1 MNLDDFEGDYNM
13 NEDLEPEVES
23 ARGHKHSAS
32 APSPSPPPLSAF
44 AYPWKDATPEI
55 DNRSAFRFR
64 SPASQASSGSCGH
77 QSHRTPNPSY
87 HSSSVTSSAS
97 TRAPFFST
105 SESPV
110 TSQSTTLK
118 HYKTVVLTRDSIQE
132 ILDKGMA
139 AINNDKNQ
147 SSSAKLASLS
157 LKLDHDH
164 ARFADERAFKREQ
177 RNSELANAAIVHQ
190 RLQEVVKS
198 QIRLKQAE
206 SEVYE
211 RQTRMLL
218 AQAELMKLQLSMGGK
233 SDV

>member
-1 MNLDDFEGDYNM
+1 MDMNLDDFEGNYNM
-13 NEDLEPEVES
+13 NEDPEPEVES
-23 ARGHKHSAS
+23 ARGHKHSVS

-44 AYPWKDATPEI
+44 AYPRKDAMPEI
-55 DNRSAFRFR
+55 DNRSAFCFG
-64 SPASQASSGSCGH
+64 SPASQASSGSRGR

-87 HSSSVTSSAS
+87 HSSSITLSAS
-97 TRAPFFST
+97 THAPFSST

-110 TSQSTTLK
+110 TSQSAMSK
-118 HYKTVVLTRDSIQE
+118 HSKTMVLTRDSIQE

-139 AINNDKNQ
+139 AINDNKNR
-147 SSSAKLASLS
+147 SSSAKLARLS
-157 LKLDHDH
+157 LKLNH
-164 ARFADERAFKREQ
+164 AHFADEHAFKREQ
-177 RNSELANAAIVHQ
+177 RNLELANAAIIHQ
-190 RLQEVVKS
+190 RSQEVVES

-206 SEVYE
+206 SEAYE